1 MSYQRDTGSSY
12 AEEER
17 ARVLREGLTETDKRY
32 EPPLH
37 FAACE
42 GDVPTARNLL
52 ARGVDVNG
60 LDHPKRRP
68 LDYALHGDR
77 QAVFAMM
84 ALSVMGMD
92 RNAETGRHE
101 VDSVD
106 KDGGERTALHCAA
119 MFNRVEMIRVLVY
132 RGAEKEHQSLDGFRP
147 LHLAAALGHAE
158 AVRMLGE
165 LGADLEAHTSRG
177 ETPLQLSVLNGH
189 DDKVGP
195 VLRQLERARMEA
207 IHAREAADRVAA
219 EIIEDEERDKAECKL
234 RAEHEAAAQSKAK
247 GKGKATMGGKG
258 GGGGGPSGKAA
269 ASAAGSSGQA
279 SSSQGSGRPGSSGLH
294 TTQDA
299 MQAALSVAEAT
310 SGTQQP
316 HSQPQPAGGGK
327 KDKERQRKE
336 RQKQRKAEEAKEAL
350 DTAMAAMQGGGARCV
365 RPAPSPH
372 CMQRMWLLPCV
383 LTFRGRVLAARSRWQ
398 RRRRLWRKRRST
410 HLAARRWQR
419 WWRRLGPCS
428 SRRRR
433 SRRQQLRSDCRWRR
447 RQRRLR

>member
-1 MSYQRDTGSSY
+1 
-12 AEEER
+12 
-17 ARVLREGLTETDKRY
+17 
-32 EPPLH
+32 
-37 FAACE
+37 
-42 GDVPTARNLL
+42 
-52 ARGVDVNG
+52 
-60 LDHPKRRP
+60 
-68 LDYALHGDR
+68 
-77 QAVFAMM
+77 MM

-299 MQAALSVAEAT
+299 VQAALSVAEAMR
-310 SGTQQP
+310 SAHQP
-316 HSQPQPAGGGK
+316 DARRQPAGGGGK

-336 RQKQRKAEEAKEAL
+336 RQLQRKLEVARKAL
-350 DTAMAAMQGGGARCV
+350 DTAMDAVQEYGVRCV
-365 RPAPSPH
+365 KRPAPSPH
-372 CMQRMWLLPCV
+372 ASTTLIGV
-383 LTFRGRVLAARSRWQ
+383 LTVRGCVLAARARCVRW
-398 RRRRLWRKRRST
+398 RRRRRRRRGT
-410 HLAARRWQR
+410 RLAARRWQR
-419 WWRRLGPCS
+419 
-428 SRRRR
+428 
-433 SRRQQLRSDCRWRR
+433 
-447 RQRRLR
+447 